1 MRSKI
6 ENSDLDSIFS
16 SGGPVSEILPGFEQR
31 KEQSRMSEFIYES
44 LEKQENGIVEAGTG
58 VGKTLAYLIPAVR
71 FALAAGK
78 RVAISTETKALQ
90 KQLISKDMPLIEK
103 LFSGESEIPFKYSV
117 CYGGGNYPCRKR
129 FEMVLSRGQF
139 ADSDL
144 SAISALNE
152 KFEKGEIFTRLDVRL
167 PARIWVEIQREGDAC
182 DSFKCFHAQTCPFQK
197 ARKEWAESSLLIM
210 NHYLF
215 FTNIASNKVYLPES
229 DIVIFD
235 EAHAIEDIA
244 CSQIGFDLSYS
255 LLVEILSLFKSD
267 TRKRSLLGS
276 MQSHSLVKSAGSLIK
291 KITTSASEFFE
302 GLREYLKDGIHF
314 RLKEPLS
321 GGAELV
327 EHLKNLMILVS
338 DMETEFSDENPLKM
352 EFDIA
357 RGKLFGYVESFKI
370 FYYQN
375 LDDYVYWIEKEP
387 GEILGDIH
395 LRAQPVDV
403 SEIMAREVF
412 DYYESCFLV
421 SATLSVAGD
430 FSFIAGRLGLDGYR
444 SISIPPAFDYK
455 KHMVIYAGKN
465 IPEPSSSSFLDEAA
479 SVSAEIIRILNGN
492 CLMLFTSY
500 RMLSDIKERLESD
513 IDHTIY
519 SQEDFPSAEA
529 LELFVNDENSVLMG
543 THSFWQG
550 IDLKGDLLRG
560 VIMMR
565 LPFTVPDSPPFKAKV
580 EKIES
585 AGGNPFNDYQIPEA
599 VIKFRQGFG
608 RLIRSS
614 TDYGIV
620 AILDSRIINKPYGRK
635 FLKSLPECR
644 VVFDLDDLD
653 EIYQEMSSR

>member
-1 MRSKI
+1 MNNKNTDI
-6 ENSDLDSIFS
+6 NLDTIFS
-16 SGGPVSEILPGFEQR
+16 NGGPVSEILPGFEHR
-31 KEQSRMSEFIYES
+31 NEQTVMSDFIYER
-44 LEKQENGIVEAGTG
+44 LEHQENGIVEAGTG
-58 VGKTLAYLIPAVR
+58 VGKTLAYLIPAIKY
-71 FALAAGK
+71 AMATGK
-78 RVAISTETKALQ
+78 KIAVSTETKALQ
-90 KQLISKDMPLIEK
+90 KQLIGKDMPLIEK
-103 LFSGESEIPFKYSV
+103 LFSANNVTPFKYSV

-129 FEMVLSRGQF
+129 FDMVLSRGQF
-139 ADSDL
+139 GESDL
-144 SAISALNE
+144 GLIAALNK
-152 KFEKGEIFTRLDVRL
+152 KFENGDIFTRLDVRV
-167 PARIWVEIQREGDAC
+167 PARIWFEIQREGDAC
-182 DSFKCFHAQTCPFQK
+182 DSFKCFHSKTCSFQK

-235 EAHAIEDIA
+235 EAHSIEEIA
-244 CSQIGFDLSYS
+244 CSQIGYDLSYT

-267 TRKRSLLGS
+267 NRKKSLLGS
-276 MQSHSLVKSAGSLIK
+276 IASHSLSKSAGSLIK
-291 KITTSASEFFE
+291 KISSSASDFFE
-302 GLREYLKDGIHF
+302 GLREYLKDGNHF
-314 RLKEPLS
+314 RLKEPLK
-321 GGAELV
+321 GGSELT

-338 DMETEFSDENPLKM
+338 DMETEFTEDSPMKM

-357 RGKLFGYVESFKI
+357 RGKLFSYIENFKT

-395 LRAQPVDV
+395 LRAQPVDI
-403 SEIMAREVF
+403 SDIMAREVF
-412 DYYESCFLV
+412 DYYDSSFLV

-430 FSFIAGRLGLDGYR
+430 FSFISGRLGMEIYK

-455 KHMVIYAGKN
+455 SQMVIFAGKN
-465 IPEPSSSSFLDEAA
+465 LPEPSSSSFIEEAA
-479 SVSAEIIRILNGN
+479 SASAEIVRILNGN

-500 RMLSDIKERLESD
+500 RMLSEVKERLESD

-580 EKIES
+580 EKIENS
-585 AGGNPFNDYQIPEA
+585 GGNPFNDYQIPEA

-614 TDYGIV
+614 TDFGII
-620 AILDSRIINKPYGRK
+620 AILDSRIVNKSYGRK
-635 FLKSLPECR
+635 FLKSLPECP
-644 VVFDLDDLD
+644 VVFDLDKLKT
-653 EIYQEMSSR
+653 IYDDMCSR